1 VEASR
6 NIEERKRALDLR
18 IGVNHFGQI
27 HHPAI
32 GIRIPE
38 IFLQGIM
45 NSLQKNRCAAGIML
59 GHDGETA
66 PEEIIQAPTG
76 RYEMTLGHTGTSV
89 RKYMNAGIRQARSCA
104 VPVEMGSEDL
114 PFVESYGIAVKNIE
128 GVRTPKLSG
137 LSAIENSLRYNLT
150 SVEEAISTG
159 NVRSFTTDTS
169 DLFIEEHMKLK
180 MTAVRKRFLET
191 FDEDMREFISKE
203 LVGKFRFKGSDGKT
217 VRLEINREKAYKLA
231 LKYNMS
237 VNVNARMYREIENR
251 MKHPFSFEVSIDEG
265 ANITQTANLFIYLSM
280 WHKKG
285 LVLDYI
291 APNVGFE
298 KRQDYSGDLK
308 TLANRTRAL
317 NAVAN
322 HFGTSLSFR
331 NGGGYSPFGTKGD
344 QVYDT
349 LLECTGHNLKYKVSG
364 IYFEL
369 LMELLASHK
378 KGTDAKI
385 LFELIFKEVI
395 NFIEDQIEDK
405 GPLYTNVLKKQMD
418 EYKEE
423 NMEYDPRADIFR
435 YNSYICL
442 NFRDPKGKRYF
453 RERLIRLYTDDL
465 KFRKQVDM
473 EMEAITARLL
483 DGLKFS
489 NNY

>member
-6 NIEERKRALDLR
+6 NKEDIKRALDLR
-18 IGVNHFGQI
+18 IGVNHFGKL

-32 GIRIPE
+32 GVRIPE
-38 IFLQGIM
+38 IFIQGIM

-59 GHDGETA
+59 SHDGETA
-66 PEEIIQAPTG
+66 PEEIIQSPPG
-76 RYEMTLGHTGTSV
+76 RYEITLGHTGTSV
-89 RKYMNAGIRQARSCA
+89 RKYMNAGIRQARSSA
-104 VPVEMGSEDL
+104 VPIEMESENL
-114 PFVESYGIAVKNIE
+114 PFVGSYGIAIKNIE
-128 GVRTPKLSG
+128 GVRTPVLSG

-159 NVRSFTTDTS
+159 NVRSFSTDTS

-180 MTAVRKRFLET
+180 MTAVRKRFLEV
-191 FDEDMREFISKE
+191 FDEETREFISKE

-217 VRLEINREKAYKLA
+217 VRLELNREKTLKLA
-231 LKYNMS
+231 IKYSMS
-237 VNVNARMYREIENR
+237 INVNARMYKEIENR
-251 MKHPFSFEVSIDEG
+251 MKHPFSFEISIDEG
-265 ANITQTANLFIYLSM
+265 ENITQTANLFIYLSM
-280 WHKKG
+280 WRHKG
-285 LVLDYI
+285 LPLDYI

-308 TLANRTRAL
+308 TLTNRTRAL

-322 HFGTSLSFR
+322 HFDTCLSFR
-331 NGGGYSPFGTKGD
+331 HGGGYSPFLSKGD
-344 QVYDT
+344 SVYET

-385 LFELIFKEVI
+385 LFELIFKETI
-395 NFIEDQIEDK
+395 NFLKDQVLDK
-405 GPLYTNVLKKQMD
+405 GALYSNQLKKQMD
-418 EYKEE
+418 EYENE
-423 NMEYDPRADIFR
+423 NMEYDPRADVFR
-435 YNSYICL
+435 YHSYICL
-442 NFRDPKGKRYF
+442 NFRDSKGRRYF

-465 KFRKQVDM
+465 KFRKQVDI
-473 EMEAITARLL
+473 EMEAITSRLL